1 MNTDDLLDAFGEIS
15 EKHIA
20 EAEDL
25 TPARKTRR
33 WPVIAAV
40 AAVVAALGITAA
52 ATGGFHLADY
62 AMKPMEGSLVDD
74 RELVLSFQGPAD
86 SPESQAIREW
96 DAYRETYIR
105 DGMRDGIF
113 APGNYPSGLAERYT
127 NYGVWTWEMAEK
139 LEEIAAKYGVALHEY
154 PMFTMD
160 YGSMDPILEV
170 TGGSFY
176 DESVIVDLSG
186 HYLYENGTFK
196 AEVGNYK
203 SWDTWIYVNFFYS
216 VHGTMT
222 EIMATRDLSDCK
234 EYTYRTSSGQTLLV
248 IRWPD
253 GDTEVIAE
261 YDNATLYVTINH
273 SYDAV
278 ITEDIV
284 TEIIEAIDWAK
295 LAEIKTPPAEW
306 FDDWQFG
313 YTNELDPGRIIE
325 EFSFP
330 VSLDY
335 FGEMHFIAYAPE
347 EAGVDVHYVLSRD
360 GVTRDYTFPPLK
372 VPTGYSYELTDGS
385 TFEDVKAVNF
395 TDLNG
400 DGLEDLV
407 VIGNY
412 TTRKGDLTSRTKIF
426 IAYPGGVFT
435 PDQETAEAVNN
446 AIAAEDMTM
455 DTVLAYLAG
464 AYSAE

>member
-1 MNTDDLLDAFGEIS
+1 MNPDKLLDAFGEIS

-25 TPARKTRR
+25 TPVRKTRR

-52 ATGGFHLADY
+52 ATGGFHLSDY

-86 SPESQAIREW
+86 SPESQAIIEW
-96 DAYRETYIR
+96 EAYREAYIR

-113 APGNYPSGLAERYT
+113 APGNYPSGLADRYT
-127 NYGVWTWEMAEK
+127 YYGAWTWEMAEK
-139 LEEIAAKYGVALHEY
+139 LEEIATKYGVALHEY
-154 PMFTMD
+154 PAFMME

-176 DESVIVDLSG
+176 DESVIVDLVGS
-186 HYLYENGTFK
+186 YIYENGTFD
-196 AEVGNYK
+196 AVCGNYK
-203 SWDTWIYVNFFYS
+203 SWETWIGVNFFYS
-216 VHGTMT
+216 VHGTISYNMGVG
-222 EIMATRDLSDCK
+222 DLSDCE
-234 EYTYRTSSGQTLLV
+234 EYTYTTSTGETLLV
-248 IRWPD
+248 ARWPD

-261 YDNATLYVTINH
+261 YDNATLYVSIDH
-273 SYDAV
+273 LYDVV

-284 TEIIEAIDWAK
+284 IEIIETIDWAK

-306 FDDWQFG
+306 FEPMFG
-313 YTNELDPGRIIE
+313 YTNELDSGRIIE

-335 FGEMHFIAYAPE
+335 FGDMQFIAYAPE
-347 EAGVDVHYVLSRD
+347 EANMDVHYVLSRD
-360 GVTRDYTFPPLK
+360 GATRDYTFPPLK

-385 TFEDVKAVNF
+385 TFEDIKAVNF

-412 TTRKGDLTSRTKIF
+412 TTRKGDLTSRAKIF
-426 IAYPGGVFT
+426 MAYPGGVFT
-435 PDQETAEAVNN
+435 PDQETADAVNA
-446 AIAAEDMTM
+446 AIATEDITM
-455 DTVLAYLAG
+455 DAVLAYLAG

>member
-52 ATGGFHLADY
+52 ASGGFHLADY

-86 SPESQAIREW
+86 SPESQAINEW
-96 DAYRETYIR
+96 VAYEWTYI
-105 DGMRDGIF
+105 DSMEF
-113 APGNYPSGLAERYT
+113 PPGNYPSGLANRYV
-127 NYGVWTWEMAEK
+127 NYGAINWEMAEK
-139 LEEIAAKYGVALHEY
+139 LEEIAEKYGVALHEY
-154 PMFTMD
+154 PRFTMD

-196 AEVGNYK
+196 AEGGWYK
-203 SWDTWIYVNFFYS
+203 SWETWIDVSFFFS
-216 VHGTMT
+216 VHGTISYNMGVG
-222 EIMATRDLSDCK
+222 DLSDCD
-234 EYTYRTSSGQTLLV
+234 EYTYGTSSGQTLLV
-248 IRWPD
+248 IRWPN
-253 GDTEVIAE
+253 GDTAVIAE
-261 YDNATLYVTINH
+261 YENATLYVSISH
-273 SYDAV
+273 LYDAV

-284 TEIIEAIDWAK
+284 IEIIEAIDWAK
-295 LAEIKTPPAEW
+295 LAEIKKPSVEW
-306 FDDWQFG
+306 FDDFQFV

-335 FGEMHFIAYAPE
+335 FGDMQFIAYAPE

-360 GVTRDYTFPPLK
+360 GVTRNYTFPPLK

-426 IAYPGGVFT
+426 MAYPGGVFT
-435 PDQETAEAVNN
+435 PDQETAEAVNA
-446 AIAAEDMTM
+446 AIKTEDMTM
-455 DTVLAYLAG
+455 DTVLAYLVG
-464 AYSAE
+464 AYSGE